1 MSETPRALS
10 PKRSQLNKAQSE
22 EADPYFSRA
31 VGKALEALDR
41 LSGAGNPL
49 TLGQLTTGL
58 SLTKA
63 STFRLL
69 HTLETLG
76 YISKTNNGQY
86 VLAGPWQPQVPARL
100 VNQMIHVGREP
111 IERLAMQFRETV
123 GLAALLDNHIEVV
136 AIMESPQLIRMG
148 NTLGRIL
155 PPHASALGKAITAF
169 QKPEMRE
176 KLLRSYGTP
185 VLTPHTIADEIAL
198 RKEFAKIQQ
207 QGHAEDW
214 EESSLGGCCFAAP
227 ILRPSGIAAG
237 AVSLSMPQMRLTG
250 PEHQK
255 ELIAGVLR
263 TAEEIETCL
272 FKALGDSTT
281 LLPERAHK

>member
-1 MSETPRALS
+1 MSETPRARS
-10 PKRSQLNKAQSE
+10 KRIRPGKEQSE
-22 EADPYFSRA
+22 ESDPYFSRA

-41 LSGAGNPL
+41 LSGADEPL
-49 TLGQLTTGL
+49 TLGQLTTCL

-76 YISKTNNGQY
+76 YIAKTTAGQY
-86 VLAGPWQPQVPARL
+86 VVAGPWQPQVPTRL
-100 VNQMIHVGREP
+100 VNQMIHVGSEP

-123 GLAALLDNHIEVV
+123 SLAALLDNHIEVV

-148 NTLGRIL
+148 NTVGRIL
-155 PPHASALGKAITAF
+155 PPHASSLGKAITAF

-198 RKEFAKIQQ
+198 RKEFAKIQE

-214 EESSLGGCCFAAP
+214 EESTLGGCCFAAP
-227 ILRPSGIAAG
+227 ILRPSGLAAG

-255 ELIAGVLR
+255 ELISGVLR
-263 TAEEIETCL
+263 TAQEIASLL
-272 FKALGDSTT
+272 FEASGSSAARSPK
-281 LLPERAHK
+281 RAPK

>member
-10 PKRSQLNKAQSE
+10 KRIRPGKDQSE
-22 EADPYFSRA
+22 ESDPYFSRA

-41 LSGAGNPL
+41 LSGAGNSL
-49 TLGQLTTGL
+49 TLSELTASL

-76 YISKTNNGQY
+76 YISKTNSGQY

-100 VNQMIHVGREP
+100 VNQMIHVGSEP

-198 RKEFAKIQQ
+198 RKEFANIEQ

-214 EESSLGGCCFAAP
+214 EESTLGGCCFAAP
-227 ILRPSGIAAG
+227 ILRPSGVAAG

-250 PEHQK
+250 PDHQK
-255 ELIAGVLR
+255 TLIAGVLQ
-263 TAEEIETCL
+263 TAKEIETGL
-272 FKALGDSTT
+272 FKAATNSTRH
-281 LLPERAHK
+281 PAKRAHT